1 MLWSIIPE
9 DLVFAGFDS
18 TEQGAALVDYELDNC
33 PCRLRRLADGAFGL
47 EALCSTNPKHF
58 LQRNLQPGRR
68 IFLSK

>member
-9 DLVFAGFDS
+9 DVVFNDFERRADLQLF
-18 TEQGAALVDYELDNC
+18 DYELESC

-47 EALCSTNPKHF
+47 ETLCSTNPKYF

-68 IFLSK
+68 IFLAK